1 MEEEKVIKSAGEFYH
16 EMKYELD
23 RLISWNIPIRVD
35 DKLIEKVYLE
45 RKGDEYILQI
55 KTKN

>member
-1 MEEEKVIKSAGEFYH
+1 MEEKEEEKVIKSAGEFYH

-35 DKLIEKVYLE
+35 DKLIEKV
-45 RKGDEYILQI
+45 
-55 KTKN
+55 